1 MDLFLCSLL
10 PFLVLAVPH
19 DARVHVHHDGG
30 ITSTHRHAPH
40 KLEEVQAL
48 AEAIF
53 KEHRHPQHRSHHSWA
68 RIRHRKTSKT
78 PKMHQIFLEKMAELN
93 RVTDSS
99 RVDTAATDAADPSL
113 SQKKAAALAAGR
125 TAAEEAKSAA
135 KALDEVSM
143 AAGDAAFES
152 ASSAGLQELMAA
164 NLAAESAGLAV
175 SLMNELSNLT
185 VAAAHAA
192 TAAAMKHGMQQ
203 QQAIG
208 AGASAA
214 GRAASSM
221 VSDDADIAGTAA
233 TAAAAAAEFA
243 NSSGLSTEEIATA
256 SARAAAVAAAEHAS
270 AAGKSIT
277 ELQNLVRQAAVVA
290 FQTASKLYAMPETTT
305 RPPTPAE
312 DVLYSPDQVSAAI
325 QAIKD
330 LTQTAG
336 EEHVGFIPKDNLSSI
351 IAQNKSIKPV
361 VGPPGALVS
370 SIYGE
375 PGPMGARGPT
385 GPAGPTGP
393 QGPPGAAARGPPGE
407 LGPDGPHGPTGPHGN
422 PGQRGIPG
430 PEGPVGDPP
439 AETKVW
445 NNILDYYKEVLKNM
459 SSTNGRRARAVNKDL
474 SLMNQQAALFQ
485 ARHNGIRSGAMG
497 LHAYL
502 LRSFSRVA
510 SSLSQAARLDESVSE
525 MASHPTSRQGLRDA
539 ERLLPVVQAQ
549 HNVIQQ
555 TEIASSHGFK
565 PSSLVEKGHADL
577 AKVSMVLSLWW
588 LLRCF

>member
-1 MDLFLCSLL
+1 M
-10 PFLVLAVPH
+10 
-19 DARVHVHHDGG
+19 
-30 ITSTHRHAPH
+30 
-40 KLEEVQAL
+40 Q
-48 AEAIF
+48 
-53 KEHRHPQHRSHHSWA
+53 
-68 RIRHRKTSKT
+68 
-78 PKMHQIFLEKMAELN
+78 QIFLEKMAELN
-93 RVTDSS
+93 RVRDSS

-135 KALDEVSM
+135 KAWDEVSM

-221 VSDDADIAGTAA
+221 VSVDADIAGTAA

-422 PGQRGIPG
+422 PGQRGREIRCGALWSVFSQHRGGVEIRQRQNYRIPHTAYSHMFQDLPFYG
-430 PEGPVGDPP
+430 GKPM
-439 AETKVW
+439 
-445 NNILDYYKEVLKNM
+445 ILDPNGVPFSKTAGVKILEVCRPMLH
-459 SSTNGRRARAVNKDL
+459 T
-474 SLMNQQAALFQ
+474 
-485 ARHNGIRSGAMG
+485 ARHSW
-497 LHAYL
+497 
-502 LRSFSRVA
+502 S
-510 SSLSQAARLDESVSE
+510 
-525 MASHPTSRQGLRDA
+525 
-539 ERLLPVVQAQ
+539 
-549 HNVIQQ
+549 
-555 TEIASSHGFK
+555 
-565 PSSLVEKGHADL
+565 
-577 AKVSMVLSLWW
+577 
-588 LLRCF
+588 

>member
-1 MDLFLCSLL
+1 MATARFVHEFQASLEPIANGNCEIL
-10 PFLVLAVPH
+10 DHVQTEELSSELAQ
-19 DARVHVHHDGG
+19 
-30 ITSTHRHAPH
+30 
-40 KLEEVQAL
+40 VQDL

-53 KEHRHPQHRSHHSWA
+53 TEHRHPQHSSRHSWA
-68 RIRHRKTSKT
+68 RIRHRKTGKT
-78 PKMHQIFLEKMAELN
+78 PKMQQIFLEKMVGLN

-99 RVDTAATDAADPSL
+99 REDTAAIDTDEPSL

-135 KALDEVSM
+135 KALDEVST

-152 ASSAGLQELMAA
+152 ASSSGLQELMAA

-175 SLMNELSNLT
+175 SLMNDELSNLT

-192 TAAAMKHGMQQ
+192 TVAAMKHGMQQ

-243 NSSGLSTEEIATA
+243 NSSGLSTEEVATA

-270 AAGKSIT
+270 SAGKSIT

-290 FQTASKLYAMPETTT
+290 FQTASKLYAIPETTT
-305 RPPTPAE
+305 KPPTPAE

-336 EEHVGFIPKDNLSSI
+336 EEHVGFIPKLNLSSI
-351 IAQNKSIKPV
+351 IAENKSIKPV

-370 SIYGE
+370 SVYGE

-422 PGQRGIPG
+422 RGQRGREIRCG
-430 PEGPVGDPP
+430 ALWSVF
-439 AETKVW
+439 
-445 NNILDYYKEVLKNM
+445 
-459 SSTNGRRARAVNKDL
+459 S
-474 SLMNQQAALFQ
+474 QQH
-485 ARHNGIRSGAMG
+485 R
-497 LHAYL
+497 
-502 LRSFSRVA
+502 
-510 SSLSQAARLDESVSE
+510 
-525 MASHPTSRQGLRDA
+525 
-539 ERLLPVVQAQ
+539 
-549 HNVIQQ
+549 
-555 TEIASSHGFK
+555 
-565 PSSLVEKGHADL
+565 
-577 AKVSMVLSLWW
+577 
-588 LLRCF
+588 